1 MSHPGRLA
9 LAASL
14 GLVLVLVLPAA
25 AGADE
30 GESALSIGGGLA
42 TFTIP
47 DHGGL
52 GGMIG
57 GDYERGLSDAF
68 WLRAS
73 VAGAVYR
80 GSDGEGAIYAG
91 RATVGL
97 TYVVDVLKYVPYI
110 HLGAGGLA
118 LGGPAVDAELRPL
131 GEIGVGLDVLSRR
144 GLSYGPFARLQTSFD
159 EGAFVELGARVTWR
173 WGFF

>member
-1 MSHPGRLA
+1 MPRPGRLA

-14 GLVLVLVLPAA
+14 GLALLLPAA
-25 AGADE
+25 AAAEE

-42 TFTIP
+42 TFTMP
-47 DHGGL
+47 DLGGL
-52 GGMIG
+52 GGLFG
-57 GDYERGLSDAF
+57 GDYERGLSNTF

-73 VAGAVYR
+73 AAGAIYR
-80 GSDGEGAIYAG
+80 GSDGEGALYAG

-118 LGGPAVDAELRPL
+118 LGGAEASAEIHPI
-131 GEIGVGLDVLSRR
+131 GELGVGLDVLLRR
-144 GLSYGPFARLQTSFD
+144 GLSYGPFARIQTSFD
-159 EGAFVELGARVTWR
+159 ESAFVELGARVTWR

>member
-14 GLVLVLVLPAA
+14 GLALLLPAA
-25 AGADE
+25 AQADE
-30 GESALSIGGGLA
+30 GESALSIETGLA

-47 DHGGL
+47 DHGGRGAIL
-52 GGMIG
+52 GGE
-57 GDYERGLSDAF
+57 YERGLSDAF

-73 VAGAVYR
+73 VVGAIYR
-80 GSDGEGAIYAG
+80 GTDGEGTIYAA
-91 RATVGL
+91 RPTVGL

-118 LGGPAVDAELRPL
+118 LAGEEIDDEIRPL
-131 GEIGVGLDVLSRR
+131 GEIGVGLDVLSSR
-144 GLSYGPFARLQTSFD
+144 GRSYGVFARFQTRFD
-159 EGAFVELGARVTWR
+159 ESAFAELGARMTWR

>member
-1 MSHPGRLA
+1 MSRPGRLA

-14 GLVLVLVLPAA
+14 GLTLLLPTAA
-25 AGADE
+25 AAEE
-30 GESALSIGGGLA
+30 GESALSIDGGLA

-47 DHGGL
+47 DHGGV
-52 GGMIG
+52 GGLLG

-73 VAGAVYR
+73 AAGAIYR

-110 HLGAGGLA
+110 HLGAGGLVI
-118 LGGPAVDAELRPL
+118 GGAELDAEVRPL
-131 GEIGVGLDVLSRR
+131 GELGVGLDVLSRR
-144 GLSYGPFARLQTSFD
+144 GRSYGPFARVQTSFD
-159 EGAFVELGARVTWR
+159 EGAFLELGLRVSWR

>member
-14 GLVLVLVLPAA
+14 GLALLLPAA
-25 AGADE
+25 AAGDE
-30 GESALSIGGGLA
+30 GESALSIGAGLA

-52 GGMIG
+52 GGTIG

-73 VAGAVYR
+73 AAGAIYR
-80 GSDGEGAIYAG
+80 GSDAEGAVYGG
-91 RATVGL
+91 RATIGL

-118 LGGPAVDAELRPL
+118 LGGPEIDAELRPL

-159 EGAFVELGARVTWR
+159 ETAFVEVGARVTWR

>member
-9 LAASL
+9 LAASF
-14 GLVLVLVLPAA
+14 GLVLLLPAA
-25 AGADE
+25 AAAEE

-73 VAGAVYR
+73 VAGAIYG
-80 GSDGEGAIYAG
+80 GSDDEGAIYAG
-91 RATVGL
+91 RATIGL

-110 HLGAGGLA
+110 HLGLGGLA
-118 LGGPAVDAELRPL
+118 LGGPEVDAEIRPL

-144 GLSYGPFARLQTSFD
+144 GLSYGPFARLQSSFD
-159 EGAFVELGARVTWR
+159 EGAFVELGARMTWR